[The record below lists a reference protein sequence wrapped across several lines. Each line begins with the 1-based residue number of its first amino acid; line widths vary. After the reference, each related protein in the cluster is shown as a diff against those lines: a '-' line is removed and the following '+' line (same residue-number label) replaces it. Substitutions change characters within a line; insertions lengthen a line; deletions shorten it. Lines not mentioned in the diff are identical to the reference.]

1 MICRKHFVISKLRV
15 TIGVLFAVVVPC
27 LFVGTAAGQAALLGP
42 AGIVLWN
49 GNEPQIL
56 FAQAVAWASFLTV
69 SHLTWGVV
77 GLVTVLLAS
86 LAWIG
91 ALRRQVQNQTEVIRQ
106 RLEER
111 RHFAESLAR
120 EKQLL
125 TTLIDQL
132 PDNVFVK
139 DKEGR
144 YTLTNRNHALF
155 HGAANKEEFLGK
167 TCFEIFPPELAQGY
181 SDHDE
186 AILSGS
192 REVISV
198 EIPSK
203 DGRGNTRWLSSKK
216 VPLKDSTGDI
226 VGLVGIS
233 RDVTDQKRAEAALAH
248 ERDFLATLLDN
259 LPDSIYFKDLQS
271 RFVRVSKSKLKSSFE
286 LALSAHLASCKGP
299 ETGNLPPHLKD
310 MDEFSKYLIGRTDF
324 DFYAEERAHEAY
336 EDEQKIIRTGSP
348 VIGKIIHGM
357 RVDGKV
363 NWSLTTKMPWYDADG
378 QIIGTF
384 GISKDITP
392 IKEAE
397 AQVEQLHKQLLDTSH
412 QAGMADVATNV
423 LHNVGNVLNSVNVAV
438 SLIVDGVKKSKA
450 TNFARVVGLM
460 REHES
465 DLGDFI
471 SRDPKGQQVPG
482 YLAQLAEHLAAE
494 QAATLKELEG
504 LTSNIEHIKE
514 IVAMQQNYARVSGVM
529 EAVQVSELVE
539 DALRMNAGALARHD
553 VIVVREYGEALPK
566 ITVEKHKVLQI
577 LINLVRNAK
586 YACDESDQPDKRITV
601 RVANG
606 EGRVKI
612 AVTDNGVGI
621 PQENMT
627 RIFNHGFTTRDN
639 GHGFGLHSGAL
650 AARELGGRL
659 LAESDGI
666 GRGATFTLEL
676 PVAPKS
682 K

>member
-1 MICRKHFVISKLRV
+1 MIHCKHFVMSVLRIK
-15 TIGVLFAVVVPC
+15 TGFLFAVAVSS
-27 LFVGTAAGQAALLGP
+27 LLVGTAAGQAASPDSLGLALGNRHESQALL
-42 AGIVLWN
+42 AQVRQIVD
-49 GNEPQIL
+49 
-56 FAQAVAWASFLTV
+56 SLTV
-69 SHLTWGVV
+69 SHLAWGIA
-77 GLVTVLLAS
+77 GLVVVLLGT

-91 ALRRQVQNQTEVIRQ
+91 ALRRQVQRQTEVIRQ

-120 EKQLL
+120 EKKLL

-155 HGAANKEEFLGK
+155 HGAATTEEFLGK
-167 TCFEIFPPELAQGY
+167 TCFEIFPPELARRY

-192 REVISV
+192 LEVMNV

-203 DGRGNTRWLSSKK
+203 DGQGNTRWLSSKK
-216 VPLKDSTGDI
+216 VALKDNAGYI
-226 VGLVGIS
+226 IGLVGIS
-233 RDVTDQKRAEAALAH
+233 RDVTDQKKAEAALAH
-248 ERDFLATLLDN
+248 ERDLLRTLLEN
-259 LPDSIYFKDLQS
+259 LPDSIYFKDLES
-271 RFVRVSKSKLKSSFE
+271 RFVRVSKSKLKTSFG
-286 LALSAHLASCKGP
+286 LALSAHLASCKRQEGKS
-299 ETGNLPPHLKD
+299 LPPHLTS
-310 MDEFSKYLIGRTDF
+310 MDEFSGYLTGKTDF
-324 DFYAEERAHEAY
+324 DFYEEERARAAY
-336 EDEQKIIRTGSP
+336 EDERTIMQTGRP
-348 VIGKIIHGM
+348 IIGKIERGT

-363 NWSLTTKMPWYDADG
+363 NWSLTTKMPWYNAEG

-397 AQVEQLHKQLLDTSH
+397 AEVEQLHKQLLDTSR

-423 LHNVGNVLNSVNVAV
+423 LHNVGNVLNSVNVAA
-438 SLIVDGVKKSKA
+438 SLMVDSLKKSKVA
-450 TNFARVVGLM
+450 NLAKVAALM

-471 SRDPKGQQVPG
+471 SRDPRGQQVPG

-494 QAATLKELEG
+494 HAATLKELEG
-504 LTSNIEHIKE
+504 VTGNIDHIKE
-514 IVAMQQNYARVSGVM
+514 IVAMQQNYARVSGVT
-529 EAVQVSELVE
+529 ETIQISELVE

-553 VIVVREYGEALPK
+553 VSIVRDYLTPLPE
-566 ITVEKHKVLQI
+566 ITIEKHKVLQI

-586 YACDESDQPDKRITV
+586 YACDESGQPDKRVTV

-606 EGRVKI
+606 DGKLKI
-612 AVTDNGVGI
+612 TVADNGIGI
-621 PQENMT
+621 PRENLT
-627 RIFNHGFTTRDN
+627 RIFNHGFTTRKE

-650 AARELGGRL
+650 AARELGGQL
-659 LAESDGI
+659 LAQSDGI
-666 GRGATFTLEL
+666 GHGATFTLEL
-676 PVAPKS
+676 PVAPERK
-682 K
+682 